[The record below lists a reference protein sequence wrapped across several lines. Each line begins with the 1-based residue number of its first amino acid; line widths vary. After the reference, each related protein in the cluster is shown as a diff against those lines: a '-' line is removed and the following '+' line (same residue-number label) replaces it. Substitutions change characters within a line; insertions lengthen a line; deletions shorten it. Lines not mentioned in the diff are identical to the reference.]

1 MAYSISVTPHQDSS
15 FLHTVPLNIMGLWI
29 ALEDVTLENGCLWF
43 IPGSHREG
51 ITRRFV
57 RNPDPSSPTLT
68 LYTGPK
74 DEYNDADFIPG
85 PVRKGNIKIV

>member
-1 MAYSISVTPHQDSS
+1 
-15 FLHTVPLNIMGLWI
+15 MGLWI